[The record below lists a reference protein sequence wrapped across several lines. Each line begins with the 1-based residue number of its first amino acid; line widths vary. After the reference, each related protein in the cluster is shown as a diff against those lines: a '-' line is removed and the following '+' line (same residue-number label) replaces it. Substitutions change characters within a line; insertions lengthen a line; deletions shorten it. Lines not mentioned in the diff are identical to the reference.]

1 MKLLKH
7 ALVPVLPL
15 AALLIGSTPAA
26 AGTGWTEF
34 VYNPSGQALMPMQPP
49 EVLQNSVRLDFVP
62 GQFIALLTT
71 SDSALTGDLS
81 GTTLTDFV
89 SVQQVTGSVVDQ
101 NNGGCT
107 PDSQFVRFYFT
118 SPAGSGPSFP
128 TSGPPLFHGGGGT
141 PAGFY
146 SSFWWSN
153 PVHVDLVPG
162 ILNVPMSV
170 VVGDTTQWSDWN
182 GQMAG
187 SSPEVTARFDDAV
200 RHVQSVG
207 LSFGGGCFFENGV
220 SVDSGGGAFESE
232 FIES

>member
-7 ALVPVLPL
+7 ALVPLLPL

-34 VYNPSGQALMPMQPP
+34 VYNPSGHALQPVQPP
-49 EVLQNSVRLDFVP
+49 EVLQNSVRIDFAP
-62 GQFIALLTT
+62 GQFVALLTT
-71 SDSALTGDLS
+71 SDSSLTGDLS

-89 SVQQVTGSVVDQ
+89 SVQHVTGSVVDQ

-107 PDSQFVRFYFT
+107 PDSPFVRFYFT

-128 TSGPPLFHGGGGT
+128 TSGPPLFHGAGGT

-146 SSFWWSN
+146 SKFWWSN

-162 ILNVPMSV
+162 ILNSPMSV
-170 VVGDTTQWSDWN
+170 TVGDATQWSDWN
-182 GQMAG
+182 GQRAD
-187 SSPEVTARFDDAV
+187 SSSEVTARFDAAI
-200 RHVQSVG
+200 HSVQSVG